1 MRSHY
6 LYTMRVHLSKGMVSD
21 QGLPFAHAG
30 HSLGRAGGQSSLLLQ
45 PLLYFLNG
53 QRRKQEV
60 NIQLQKLQASSVSC
74 NVSKSQLLLPPLLLL
89 KIVSFHE

>member
-30 HSLGRAGGQSSLLLQ
+30 HSLGGAGGQSSLLLQ

-53 QRRKQEV
+53 QTQRQKKEV
-60 NIQLQKLQASSVSC
+60 NMQLQKLQAS
-74 NVSKSQLLLPPLLLL
+74 NVSTKSILLLPLLLI
-89 KIVSFHE
+89 IVGLFE